1 MSEGAK
7 RKIAPE
13 TREADRRDARAE
25 HDADR
30 EPTADE
36 DKAAPARDELDPEVS
51 ENYREA
57 TERGANTRGEGRIDP

>member
-1 MSEGAK
+1 MSDAK

-36 DKAAPARDELDPEVS
+36 EKAAPDHDDLDPKVS
-51 ENYREA
+51 ESYREA
-57 TERGANTRGEGRIDP
+57 NERGANTRGEGRIDP